1 MLFLFSLAA
10 LFSTTFG
17 ANIDYKRGNYGGENT
32 AKGPGWSDWASTT
45 SVLYSSSG
53 CSMTT
58 VTCTVSPLCPPVV
71 TPTVTST
78 VETTTTLPEQPITS
92 TTTYTDTVTHNV
104 SISATSTVTSTVE
117 TTITLPEQPI
127 TSTTTYTDTVTHNV
141 STSATSTVTTYLDT
155 TFIEELN
162 ATLVESISTAFTE
175 VIGVEV
181 DNSVHE
187 AISKEFVDISTTF
200 SKFEENITQSI
211 NISVDNSLQHYVDNT
226 LINTIDQ
233 SIDKTIT
240 EFFNQDILTNIN
252 ETFFAALHNY
262 TYNTNITL
270 DNSSLH
276 YLNSSI
282 SDVMYGYMHTQ
293 FTETD
298 SSLNQDMRQ
307 SILSYSYNDSPWY
320 AIAILTLL
328 VIFGILTLAG
338 LLWLI
343 FRNPKPHKRIGQCPD
358 CGAPQDQCA
367 CGT

>member
-1 MLFLFSLAA
+1 M
-10 LFSTTFG
+10 ST
-17 ANIDYKRGNYGGENT
+17 
-32 AKGPGWSDWASTT
+32 S
-45 SVLYSSSG
+45 
-53 CSMTT
+53 
-58 VTCTVSPLCPPVV
+58 CTPSP
-71 TPTVTST
+71 TPT
-78 VETTTTLPEQPITS
+78 PCC
-92 TTTYTDTVTHNV
+92 NG
-104 SISATSTVTSTVE
+104 
-117 TTITLPEQPI
+117 TINFDALLTAI
-127 TSTTTYTDTVTHNV
+127 K
-141 STSATSTVTTYLDT
+141 AYLDT

>member
-17 ANIDYKRGNYGGENT
+17 ANIDYKRGNYGGKST
-32 AKGPGWSDWASTT
+32 AKGPGWSDWESTT
-45 SVLYSSSG
+45 SVLSSSSG
-53 CSMTT
+53 CSMTA
-58 VTCTVSPLCPPVV
+58 VTCTVSQPCPPFA
-71 TPTVTST
+71 TSTVTST
-78 VETTTTLPEQPITS
+78 VETTTTLPGQPITS
-92 TTTYTDTVTHNV
+92 TTTYTETLTH
-104 SISATSTVTSTVE
+104 TMSTYCTPSPTP
-117 TTITLPEQPI
+117 TPCCNGTINFDALLVAI
-127 TSTTTYTDTVTHNV
+127 KAYF
-141 STSATSTVTTYLDT
+141 DT

-162 ATLVESISTAFTE
+162 ATLVESISNTFTE
-175 VIGVEV
+175 VAGVEI

-187 AISKEFVDISTTF
+187 AISKEFVAISTTL

-211 NISVDNSLQHYVDNT
+211 NISVDNSLQRYVDNT
-226 LINTIDQ
+226 LITTIDQ

-240 EFFNQDILTNIN
+240 EAFNQDILTNIN
-252 ETFFAALHNY
+252 ETFFAALQNY

-270 DNSSLH
+270 DGSSLH

-298 SSLNQDMRQ
+298 SSLMQDLRQ
-307 SILSYSYNDSPWY
+307 SLSSYSYDDSPWY
-320 AIAILTLL
+320 AITILTLL
-328 VIFGILTLAG
+328 VIFAILTLAG

-343 FRNPKPHKRIGQCPD
+343 FRDSKPHNQMGRCPD